1 MTVQPAS
8 STISNPFGALLQRV
22 DLPHDDLPK
31 TLGPARPVRRSECC
45 GMAIFGFVST

>member
-1 MTVQPAS
+1 MTIQPAS
-8 STISNPFGALLQRV
+8 PDDFKIVRALLQRG

-45 GMAIFGFVST
+45 GMPIVGFVST